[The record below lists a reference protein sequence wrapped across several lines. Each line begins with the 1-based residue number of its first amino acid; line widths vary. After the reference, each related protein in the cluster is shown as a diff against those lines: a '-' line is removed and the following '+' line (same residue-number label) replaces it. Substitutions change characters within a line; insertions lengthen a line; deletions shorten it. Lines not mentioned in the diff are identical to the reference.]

1 MAQKT
6 GMDRSGRMER
16 VSSYG
21 LEDWCGL
28 AETVWIMG
36 IGDHAWVQGMDLG
49 LTAWAATVYV

>member
-6 GMDRSGRMER
+6 DVWIVPDVWNGW
-16 VSSYG
+16 
-21 LEDWCGL
+21 LCGL

-49 LTAWAATVYV
+49 LTA